1 MPHRNVRTFT
11 WLVVLLTLAGCAR
24 EPDPVRIDGNIF
36 GTFYQI
42 SLAGDFSE
50 ARLTVMREGALS
62 VLEAVDA
69 SMSTY
74 REDSELMRLNRHP
87 VGEWMPVSAE
97 LFTVLRTA
105 QDIAEASGGAFD
117 VTVGGLVNLWTFGPE
132 ARPTQ
137 VPDEA
142 QLRERL
148 EQVGHATLEL
158 DADNQRVRRTR
169 DNFVDLSGIAKGY
182 AVDRVSAWLS
192 AQGAENHLVNIGG
205 DLKARGERNPD
216 RPWRIG
222 IQLPDTRQMDV
233 AQHIIAIRDM
243 SMTGSGDY
251 RNYFEEGGQRYSHTI
266 DPRDGRPI
274 NHRLASATVM
284 HPSNMI
290 ADGWAT
296 AFMVLGTE
304 AAQAMAE
311 EHGLQVLL
319 LSRSG
324 DGWTSWASSALIASY
339 GEDVLKPVR

>member
-1 MPHRNVRTFT
+1 M
-11 WLVVLLTLAGCAR
+11 
-24 EPDPVRIDGNIF
+24 
-36 GTFYQI
+36 
-42 SLAGDFSE
+42 
-50 ARLTVMREGALS
+50 
-62 VLEAVDA
+62 
-69 SMSTY
+69 
-74 REDSELMRLNRHP
+74 
-87 VGEWMPVSAE
+87 
-97 LFTVLRTA
+97 
-105 QDIAEASGGAFD
+105 
-117 VTVGGLVNLWTFGPE
+117 GGLVNLWTFGPE

-243 SMTGSGDY
+243 SMAGSGDY